1 MLYWNGAALVIVI
14 KYLSCFYKTFII
26 WLLAKDEIRLSRSI
40 ILFYYLSKIV
50 SFLLKTVNDININA
64 SSAVLN

>member
-14 KYLSCFYKTFII
+14 KYLFCFYKTFII
-26 WLLAKDEIRLSRSI
+26 WLLSKDETGLSRTI

-50 SFLLKTVNDININA
+50 SFLLKTVNNININA